1 MADRSSD
8 PEPGEEMAERLPAGP
23 VTSWVLVDG
32 DRRAL
37 TGVLLASVFL
47 ALAAV
52 GLAWPRSV
60 RAVLGSGD
68 PVGTLFQAMVTA
80 IITGVTLVVSI
91 NQLVLSQ
98 ELGAAGDQRDRMA
111 GALSFRSEAAGH
123 IDEPVSPAD
132 PASFLRALLSTVRER
147 AERLERG
154 TAATAGDDAQ
164 REVASFASAVAS
176 EAERAR
182 ERLDGAEFGTFEVMG
197 AALDF
202 EYSAAIYGA
211 KRLRE
216 ADAVSFSA
224 EGRRAMSELLDALEL
239 YGTAREHFKTLYFQW
254 ELIDLSRV
262 ILAAAVPALVTAV
275 AMVLFFDPAGVPGS
289 TLGTENVLWVVTAA
303 TLVSVSPFLV
313 FIAYILRIVTVAK
326 RTLAIG
332 PFLLRETEDGVLLVG
347 QVDGDAA
354 DSHVGE
360 GADGQVVDGERGDRR
375 G

>member
-37 TGVLLASVFL
+37 TGVLLAGVFL

-52 GLAWPRSV
+52 GLAWPDSV

-111 GALSFRSEAAGH
+111 GSLSFRSEAAGH

-132 PASFLRALLSTVRER
+132 PASFLRALLSTVGER
-147 AERLERG
+147 AEQLEHG
-154 TAATAGDDAQ
+154 TAGDDAQ

-182 ERLDGAEFGTFEVMG
+182 DRLDGAEFGTFAVMG

-262 ILAAAVPALVTAV
+262 ILSAAVPALVTAV
-275 AMVLFFDPAGVPGS
+275 AMVLFFHPAGVPGA

-332 PFLLRETEDGVLLVG
+332 PFLLRETE
-347 QVDGDAA
+347 
-354 DSHVGE
+354 
-360 GADGQVVDGERGDRR
+360 
-375 G
+375 

>member
-60 RAVLGSGD
+60 RAALGSGD

-216 ADAVSFSA
+216 GDAVSFSA

-239 YGTAREHFKTLYFQW
+239 YGTAREHFKTLYFQS
-254 ELIDLSRV
+254 ELINLSRTVLYVSVPSLV
-262 ILAAAVPALVTAV
+262 IATAFTLLFDPKNYPGTVLGLDVAVLLVAAAAAIAV
-275 AMVLFFDPAGVPGS
+275 APFAVL
-289 TLGTENVLWVVTAA
+289 L
-303 TLVSVSPFLV
+303 
-313 FIAYILRIVTVAK
+313 AYILRVATITR

-332 PFLLRETEDGVLLVG
+332 PFVLR
-347 QVDGDAA
+347 
-354 DSHVGE
+354 DS
-360 GADGQVVDGERGDRR
+360 ERDTQE
-375 G
+375 